1 MNELRAKL
9 FGAGQLTLDGE
20 RVTLP
25 FKQAEAL
32 LYYLLVEK
40 EAFRPRI
47 ADIIWGDSLDE
58 HKVRSNMRNAIYV
71 IRRALGRDFLVTD
84 GKSMLRIDPSIRVE
98 LDVDRLHEPE
108 LTDFSFYTGDF
119 LEDFYLRDN
128 EYYNEWLLSTRQHC
142 RELLL
147 ERMKAAIDAAFHEK
161 RYRDC
166 EANCQRLMALDA
178 FDEFSYLY
186 LIELYR
192 ARGEYSS
199 AVALYDRL
207 EKLLSE
213 ELFQS
218 PSEEITSLVQTVRQE
233 RSEKVLRV
241 LSQKERA
248 FSAAPTESTAPF
260 LGRGAERG
268 RLAKNM
274 LRFLAG
280 TDTTSLLVLGE
291 AGIGKT
297 QLLRTALAD
306 LDGESYVLYETCCYR
321 AEEDYVLKPWQ
332 TIFEQLGRDLE
343 DWEEC
348 RADTALLRAAVSRA
362 FPYLRNGDRGETID
376 QDEIATENSL
386 SNQRALAYALL
397 RLARR
402 RRMLLYFDDLQW
414 ADSVTIALIRDLL
427 TTDKNRSILFL
438 FACRDE
444 HHQYVG
450 SFLEEMKAARFLT
463 ELRLA
468 RFSFEETVEL
478 ASALLPERFQSEPLR
493 RQLFRETEGN
503 PFFIV
508 ETVNNLKFN
517 GSVADITPN
526 MRDTIRLRTMS
537 LPSEERSILDL
548 LSFFFDGASF
558 ELLLAL
564 SGKEEYTLITILEQ
578 LIAKQLIREVVRAD
592 GVIFQFSHQK
602 ILEYVYGEL
611 SVTKRRILHE
621 RIAAYMERQLTGT
634 SADDALYTRLMYH
647 SRRAGNAYKYLKYYV
662 EYVYKYLNLS
672 HEYYPVLS
680 AQTASPEWD
689 EDICLDSSDRT
700 GITRV
705 LGDIRQR
712 IEQCRDRFTDEDR
725 HGFLSDYYHMMGR
738 FHIRKVEYEQ
748 GEPYIQTLL
757 ALNRGVESEQCRA
770 NMIKAYRQ
778 MICVH
783 IDRYEPERMREDVEA
798 AFAVLGEDGKAEER
812 AIWMR
817 LSGLCSIMSGRCEE
831 GHASL
836 TRAIAVFEQSAE
848 KEQYL
853 FNLAASYAWLGEVE
867 RSRKHYP
874 EAMAYY
880 DHAISLCNENFLT
893 GGVATFYTYAGQAA
907 LDGGD
912 YEGADYYLSRAVEEF
927 SRVELVWGR
936 GLAFA
941 YYGLLCF
948 EEEQYE
954 KALSLFV
961 KADDYARRLES
972 SYELG
977 VLHRMYAQLRLAME
991 RNETARF
998 IFSGYLKES
1007 AAYYFGIAQELLRA
1021 VYSPVD
1027 QDYLRL
1033 LAAELENE
1041 NTRQE

>member
-1 MNELRAKL
+1 MNELQAKL
-9 FGAGQLTLDGE
+9 FGSGRLMLDGE
-20 RVTLP
+20 SVTLP

-71 IRRALGRDFLVTD
+71 IRRAFGRDFLVTD
-84 GKSMLRIDPSIRVE
+84 GKNLLRIDPSVRIE
-98 LDVDRLHEPE
+98 LDVDRLRDAE

-128 EYYNEWLLSTRQHC
+128 EYYNEWLLATRQRF
-142 RELLL
+142 REQLL
-147 ERMKAAIDAAFHEK
+147 ERMKSEIDAAFRAG
-161 RYRDC
+161 RYREC
-166 EANCQRLMALDA
+166 EANCQRLMALEA

-186 LIELYR
+186 LIEIYR

-241 LSQKERA
+241 LSQKEPA
-248 FSAAPTESTAPF
+248 FSAVPAERETPF
-260 LGRGAERG
+260 LGRGAERE
-268 RLAKNM
+268 RLSHTL
-274 LRFLAG
+274 LRFLSGEAPP
-280 TDTTSLLVLGE
+280 SLLVLGE

-297 QLLRTALAD
+297 QLLRTVLSDLAS
-306 LDGESYVLYETCCYR
+306 ECPVLYETCCYR

-332 TIFEQLGRDLE
+332 SIFEQLGHDLE

-348 RADTALLRAAVSRA
+348 RADAALLRASVSRA
-362 FPYLRNGDRGETID
+362 FPYLWRADRGRSID

-386 SNQRALAYALL
+386 SNQRAIAYALM

-402 RRMLLYFDDLQW
+402 RRMILYFDDLQW
-414 ADSVTIALIRDLL
+414 ADSMTVALIRDIL
-427 TTDKNRSILFL
+427 TSDKNHSILFL

-463 ELRLA
+463 ELRLT

-478 ASALLPERFQSEPLR
+478 ASALLPERFQSESLR

-537 LPSEERSILDL
+537 LPTEERGILDL

-564 SGKEEYTLITILEQ
+564 SGKEEYTLITTLEQ
-578 LIAKQLIREVVRAD
+578 LIAKQLIREVVRPD
-592 GVIFQFSHQK
+592 GVVFQFSHQK

-621 RIAAYMERQLTGT
+621 RVAQQLERSLTGT
-634 SADDALYTRLMYH
+634 PADNPLYTRLMYH
-647 SRRAGNAYKYLKYYV
+647 SRRAGNEYRYLKYYV
-662 EYVYKYLNLS
+662 EYVYNYLNLS

-680 AQTASPEWD
+680 AWQTTPEWD
-689 EDICLDSSDRT
+689 EDIRLDSADRT

-705 LGDIRQR
+705 LDEIGAL
-712 IEQCRDRFTDEDR
+712 IETCHDRFTDEDR

-738 FHIRKVEYEQ
+738 YHIRKVEYEQ

-757 ALNRGVESEQCRA
+757 ALNRGVESDQCRA

-778 MICVH
+778 MICIH
-783 IDRYEPERMREDVEA
+783 IDRYEPERMREDVKA
-798 AFAVLGEDGKAEER
+798 AFAVLGADGKAEER

-817 LSGLCSIMSGRCEE
+817 LSGLCSIMSGRIEE
-831 GHASL
+831 GNESL
-836 TRAIAVFEQSAE
+836 ARAIAVFEQSAE
-848 KEQYL
+848 KEKYL

-867 RSRKHYP
+867 RSRKHYSA
-874 EAMAYY
+874 AMAYY
-880 DHAISLCNENFLT
+880 DRAISLCTEHFLT

-907 LDGGD
+907 LDSGD
-912 YEGADYYLSRAVEEF
+912 AEAADYYLSRAVEEF
-927 SRVELVWGR
+927 SRVELMWGR

-972 SYELG
+972 CYELG
-977 VLHRMYAQLRLAME
+977 VLTRMYAQVRLCME
-991 RNETARF
+991 RLPRARF
-998 IFSGYLKES
+998 VFGDYLRED
-1007 AAYYFGIAQELLRA
+1007 AATYLARARELLA
-1021 VYSPVD
+1021 NAYSPVD
-1027 QDYLRL
+1027 QDYLAL
-1033 LAAELENE
+1033 LASELENE